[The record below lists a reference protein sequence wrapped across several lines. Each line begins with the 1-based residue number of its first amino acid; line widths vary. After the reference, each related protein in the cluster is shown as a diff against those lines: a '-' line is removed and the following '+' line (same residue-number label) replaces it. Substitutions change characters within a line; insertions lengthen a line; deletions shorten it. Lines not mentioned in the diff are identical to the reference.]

1 MDAGGRGPEP
11 CRGRRESAPL
21 AFITGRDRSHRKLN
35 LGARTAFWWTARQH
49 RDTVPLHRFEEL
61 GMPNVIVQ
69 QLPKSPEATRD
80 LVRRIT
86 DAFVDA
92 CQTPAE
98 AVHVWIEEYP
108 ADRYASGGTLLAD
121 K

>member
-1 MDAGGRGPEP
+1 
-11 CRGRRESAPL
+11 
-21 AFITGRDRSHRKLN
+21 
-35 LGARTAFWWTARQH
+35 
-49 RDTVPLHRFEEL
+49 
-61 GMPNVIVQ
+61 MPNVIVQ
-69 QLPKSPEATRD
+69 QLPKDPEATRE

-92 CQTPAE
+92 YRTPAD

-108 ADRYASGGTLLAD
+108 ANRYAVAGKLVAD

>member
-1 MDAGGRGPEP
+1 
-11 CRGRRESAPL
+11 
-21 AFITGRDRSHRKLN
+21 
-35 LGARTAFWWTARQH
+35 
-49 RDTVPLHRFEEL
+49 
-61 GMPNVIVQ
+61 MPNVIVQ

-86 DAFVDA
+86 EAFVDA

-98 AVHVWIEEYP
+98 AVHVWIEEFP
-108 ADRYASGGTLLAD
+108 ADRYAAGGKLLSD